1 MRNKARAAQLLR
13 DHWLEIMLLFG
24 LIGVLA
30 WFVTI
35 AQGFLPRPAPT
46 PTPPIG
52 AGEFSGKSA
61 LSFLEDQVG
70 FGPRPVGSE
79 NAKKTGDYILDR
91 LTELGWATEV
101 QEFTHLGVSGRNII
115 AKAGTGPVAIIGAH
129 YDTRKKADRDPDPG
143 RREEPI
149 LGANDGASG
158 VAVLLEL
165 ARSLDRTK
173 LANEVWLVFFDAEDN
188 GGLEGWEFSVG
199 SEFMAANL
207 STAPAMVVVVD
218 MIGDADQDIYKEG
231 NSTPGLVD
239 EIWSIAS
246 SLGYEE
252 QFLPKYGMRIT
263 DDHVPFLRRGYPAVD
278 LIDFNYPYWHTTQDT
293 IDKVSAASL
302 ERVGRVLQ
310 ALLETGPLKSSD
322 VQNSNYE
329 EQPE

>member
-1 MRNKARAAQLLR
+1 MRTKAQMSRLVR
-13 DHWLEIMLLFG
+13 GHWLEIALLFG
-24 LIGVLA
+24 LIGVLT
-30 WFVTI
+30 WFIAI

-46 PTPPIG
+46 PTPSVG
-52 AGEFSGKSA
+52 AEKFSGSSA
-61 LSFLEDQVG
+61 FSFLEDQVG

-79 NAKKTGDYILDR
+79 NARKTGDYILDR
-91 LTELGWATEV
+91 LMEFGWATEV
-101 QEFTHLGVSGRNII
+101 QEFTHLGVSCRNII

-188 GGLEGWEFSVG
+188 GGLEGWDFSVG

-207 STAPAMVVVVD
+207 STTPAKVIVVD

-231 NSTPGLVD
+231 NSTPELLD

-246 SLGYEE
+246 SLGYGE
-252 QFLPKYGMRIT
+252 QFLPKYGIRIT
-263 DDHVPFLRRGYPAVD
+263 DDHVPFLRRGYAAVD

-310 ALLETGPLKSSD
+310 TFLQTGPLKSSD
-322 VQNSNYE
+322 VPNGKY
-329 EQPE
+329 